1 MYKCII
7 IDDEQHAI
15 EGLKKYIDSVPEL
28 TLIQSYTDPLQALKA
43 ITEGDPVDLILLDV
57 DMPKIT
63 GIELSKAI
71 RNKTQ
76 KLIFTTAHTKYA
88 YDAFEA
94 DADAF
99 LLKPYT
105 LGKFVITINKLFPTK
120 PHSEA
125 SSEKEDFFFVKSKEE
140 TPKII
145 KVKYKDVVAVESK
158 LNYVMIH
165 TPAKNIVTYMS
176 LTEMAKI
183 LNDGDDFIQL
193 HRSFIVR
200 KDQME
205 SIDGN
210 TIKMVN
216 GIQITVGDH
225 YRKEFADFINTR
237 LIKAGKKT

>member
-15 EGLKKYIDSVPEL
+15 DGLKKYIDSVPEL
-28 TLIQSYTDPLQALKA
+28 TLIQSYTDPLKALKS
-43 ITEGDPVDLILLDV
+43 ITEGEAVDLILMDV

-71 RNKTQ
+71 RSKTD

-105 LGKFVITINKLFPTK
+105 LGKFVITINKLFPGEK
-120 PHSEA
+120 QGDA
-125 SSEKEDFFFVKSKEE
+125 VMEKEDFFFVKSKEE
-140 TPKII
+140 SPKII
-145 KVKYKDVVAVESK
+145 KIKYKDVIAVESK

-165 TPAKNIVTYMS
+165 TATKNILTYMS

-183 LNDGDDFIQL
+183 LNNNDDFIQL

-200 KDQME
+200 KDHME

-210 TIKMVN
+210 TIKMIN
-216 GIQITVGDH
+216 GVQITVGDH
-225 YRKEFADFINTR
+225 YRKEFTDFINVR
-237 LIKAGKKT
+237 LIKAGKKN

>member
-15 EGLKKYIDSVPEL
+15 DGLKKYIDSVPEL
-28 TLIQSYTDPLQALKA
+28 TLVQSYTDPLKALKS
-43 ITEGDPVDLILLDV
+43 ITEGDAVDLILMDV

-71 RNKTQ
+71 RSKTA

-105 LGKFVITINKLFPTK
+105 LGKFVITINKLFPGERQVD
-120 PHSEA
+120 SA
-125 SSEKEDFFFVKSKEE
+125 LEKEDFFFVKSKEE
-140 TPKII
+140 SPKII
-145 KVKYKDVVAVESK
+145 KIKYKDVVAVESK

-165 TPAKNIVTYMS
+165 TPVKNILTYMS

-183 LNDGDDFIQL
+183 LNNNDDFIQL

-200 KDQME
+200 KDHME

-210 TIKMVN
+210 TIKMIN

-225 YRKEFADFINTR
+225 YRKDFTDFINLR
-237 LIKAGKKT
+237 LIKAGKKN

>member
-15 EGLKKYIDSVPEL
+15 DGLKKYIDSVPEL
-28 TLIQSYTDPLQALKA
+28 TLIQSYTDPLKALKS
-43 ITEGDPVDLILLDV
+43 ITEGEAVDLILMDV

-71 RNKTQ
+71 RSKTN

-105 LGKFVITINKLFPTK
+105 LGKFVITINKLFP
-120 PHSEA
+120 SENQGDA
-125 SSEKEDFFFVKSKEE
+125 VLERADFFFVKSKEE
-140 TPKII
+140 SPKII
-145 KVKYKDVVAVESK
+145 KIKYKDVIAVESK

-165 TPAKNIVTYMS
+165 TAAKNILTYMS

-183 LNDGDDFIQL
+183 LNSNDDFIQL

-200 KDQME
+200 KDHME

-210 TIKMVN
+210 TIKMIN
-216 GIQITVGDH
+216 GI
-225 YRKEFADFINTR
+225 
-237 LIKAGKKT
+237 

>member
-7 IDDEQHAI
+7 IDDEPHAI

-28 TLIQSYTDPLQALKA
+28 TLVQSYTDPLKALKS
-43 ITEGDPVDLILLDV
+43 ITEGEPVDLILLDV

-63 GIELSKAI
+63 GIELSKVI
-71 RNKTQ
+71 RNKTA

-94 DADAF
+94 DADAY

-105 LGKFVITINKLFPTK
+105 LGKFVITINKLFPEK
-120 PHSEA
+120 QQAEA
-125 SSEKEDFFFVKSKEE
+125 NAEREDFFFVKSKEE
-140 TPKII
+140 NHKII
-145 KVKYKDVVAVESK
+145 KIKYKEVVAVESK

-165 TPAKNIVTYMS
+165 TPTRQILTYMS

-183 LNDGDDFIQL
+183 LNNGDDFIQL
-193 HRSFIVR
+193 HRSFIVK
-200 KDQME
+200 KDHIE

-216 GIQITVGDH
+216 GVQITVGDH

-237 LIKAGKKT
+237 LIKAGKKN